1 MAEQTYKLLDG
12 KATSLEIK
20 QEIAQEVQARQE
32 AGKSIPHLVAILVG
46 HDGGSEPYVAAK
58 IKACEEVGFRSSLI
72 RFEDDVTEEQLLSEI
87 ARLNADPGVHGF
99 IVQLP
104 LPKHIDE
111 QKIIEAVDPKK
122 DVDGFHPINVG
133 RMSIGLP
140 CFVSATPQG
149 IIELLRRNHID
160 TRGKH
165 CVVLG
170 RSNIVGKPMAQL
182 LLHKGNPGDC
192 TVTVCHSRTPNIKEL
207 CLQADIIVA
216 ALGVPEFLKADMVR
230 PGAVIVDVGTTRLP
244 DPSKKSGFRLS
255 GDVAFNEVAPLVSYI
270 TPVPGGVG
278 PMTIVSLML
287 NTLKAAKL
295 QDNL

>member
-46 HDGGSEPYVAAK
+46 HDGGSETYVAAK

-87 ARLNADPGVHGF
+87 SRLNADPGVHGF

-192 TVTVCHSRTPNIKEL
+192 TVTVCHSQTPNIKEL

-230 PGAVIVDVGTTRLP
+230 PGAVIVDVGTTRVP

-255 GDVAFNEVAPLVSYI
+255 GDVAFNDVAPLASYI